1 MKRTLKP
8 IGEQTIVISG
18 ATSGIGPVAAR
29 KPAKKGAKR
38 VLAARNETALE
49 ALCEEIRQHGG
60 LAVAAATDV
69 SRYEATPRRSRAIAS

>member
-18 ATSGIGPVAAR
+18 AMSGIGLVAAR
-29 KPAKKGAKR
+29 KAAKKGAKR

-49 ALCEEIRQHGG
+49 AQCEEIRQHGD
-60 LAVAAATDV
+60 LAVAAAADV
-69 SRYEATPRRSRAIAS
+69 SRYEATPRRPRAIAS